1 MPEVIEIRKYADFLK
16 SHFKNKYLNNIE
28 ILKGRYKTHG
38 PFALYKKFKSLLPLK
53 LIDIKTK
60 GKLLYFIFEKNIYLL
75 STLGLRGAWILY
87 DPIKNKY
94 KFPKLLNYINNE
106 NFESYKKPMLNN
118 LNVKF
123 EFRSSNEILYY
134 SDTLSF
140 GTLKVIDN
148 DTDLEKKLKSIG
160 PDIMDKRTTYE
171 VFKNQIL
178 KDINMNKVI
187 GNVLVNQK
195 IISGIGNYLR
205 SDILWLCRISPFR
218 KVRDLKDTEIYKI
231 YKNALALTWGDYN
244 LKSGLKKKII
254 DKDHDLPKYYKRN
267 FFVYMENKDIYNNP
281 VIVEPLYE
289 GSQKRFIYWVSRI
302 QK

>member
-1 MPEVIEIRKYADFLK
+1 
-16 SHFKNKYLNNIE
+16 
-28 ILKGRYKTHG
+28 
-38 PFALYKKFKSLLPLK
+38 
-53 LIDIKTK
+53 
-60 GKLLYFIFEKNIYLL
+60 
-75 STLGLRGAWILY
+75 
-87 DPIKNKY
+87 
-94 KFPKLLNYINNE
+94 
-106 NFESYKKPMLNN
+106 
-118 LNVKF
+118 
-123 EFRSSNEILYY
+123 
-134 SDTLSF
+134 
-140 GTLKVIDN
+140 
-148 DTDLEKKLKSIG
+148 
-160 PDIMDKRTTYE
+160 MDKRTTYE

-289 GSQKRFIYWVSRI
+289 GSVKRFIYWVSRI

>member
-16 SHFKNKYLNNIE
+16 SNFKNKYLDKIE
-28 ILKGRYKTHG
+28 ILKGRYKKHG
-38 PFALYKKFKSLLPLK
+38 PFTLYKKFKSMLPLK

-75 STLGLRGAWILY
+75 STLGLRGAWTLY

-94 KFPKLLNYINNE
+94 KFPKLFNYIDTK
-106 NFESYKKPMLNN
+106 NFELYKKPMLNN

-123 EFRSSNEILYY
+123 QFRLSDILYY

-140 GTLKVIDN
+140 GTFKVIDN
-148 DTDLEKKLKSIG
+148 NINLEKKLKSIG
-160 PDIMDKRTTYE
+160 PDIMDKRTTIE
-171 VFKNQIL
+171 IFKDQIL
-178 KDINMNKVI
+178 KPINMNKMI

-205 SDILWLCRISPFR
+205 SDILWLSRVSPFR
-218 KVRDLKDTEIYKI
+218 KVSDIKDSEINNIYKHSI
-231 YKNALALTWGDYN
+231 ALTWGDYN
-244 LKSGLKKKII
+244 LKSGLKSKII
-254 DKDHDLPKYYKRN
+254 DKDHNLPKYYKRN
-267 FFVYMENKDIYNNP
+267 FFVYMEDKDIYNNP
-281 VIVEPLYE
+281 IIVEPLYE
-289 GSQKRFIYWVSRI
+289 GSQKRFIYWVQGI